1 MPRVSRAV
9 LALVLVL
16 VLVTVSQRLTQQTQ
30 MTSLLLLLRVP

>member
-1 MPRVSRAV
+1 VPRVSRAV